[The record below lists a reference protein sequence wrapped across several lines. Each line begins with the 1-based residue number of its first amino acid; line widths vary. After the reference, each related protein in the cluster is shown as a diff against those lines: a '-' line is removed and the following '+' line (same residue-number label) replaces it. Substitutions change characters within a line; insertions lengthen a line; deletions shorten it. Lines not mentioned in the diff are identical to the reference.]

1 MAQNLAHGFLRN
13 CHHDKVSHV
22 LEWHSPSLRL
32 LKREKLTRAD
42 PSPQLILLAS
52 FLYAVAAGRGI
63 YEEIRQYRYF
73 AVLVVSLLNEFV
85 CTVHIDWIRVRLI

>member
-52 FLYAVAAGRGI
+52 FLYAVAAGPRNMRK
-63 YEEIRQYRYF
+63 Y
-73 AVLVVSLLNEFV
+73 AN
-85 CTVHIDWIRVRLI
+85 TVILQC